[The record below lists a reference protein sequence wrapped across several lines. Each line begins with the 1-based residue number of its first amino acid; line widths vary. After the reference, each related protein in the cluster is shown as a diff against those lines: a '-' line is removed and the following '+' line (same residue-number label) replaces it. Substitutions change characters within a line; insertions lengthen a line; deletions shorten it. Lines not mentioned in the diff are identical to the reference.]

1 MIPLGTWVETGT
13 VLSEHRCTVGLAFWK
28 SAFYFSVNCLTSV
41 VMTVLLWT
49 IYPGF
54 FQKNHRFH
62 HHQELGFEKS
72 VTVSKV
78 PDTAAF

>member
-54 FQKNHRFH
+54 FQKI
-62 HHQELGFEKS
+62 
-72 VTVSKV
+72 TVSIITRNWVLKSQ
-78 PDTAAF
+78 